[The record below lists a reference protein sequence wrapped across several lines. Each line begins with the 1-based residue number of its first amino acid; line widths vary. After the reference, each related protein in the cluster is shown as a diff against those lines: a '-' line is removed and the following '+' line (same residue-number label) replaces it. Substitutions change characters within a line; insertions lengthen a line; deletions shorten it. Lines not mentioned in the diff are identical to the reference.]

1 MKMESIQVLRFIA
14 AISIIL
20 YHSSLFGE
28 HGYLGV
34 DILFI
39 ISGYVIMK
47 ATELNK
53 PYFLLRRFI
62 RIVPLYWISTFLL
75 FGILYVAPEL
85 SIMSE
90 ASLDNLVK
98 SLLFIPIAIPGGY
111 NVPLLGVGW
120 TINYEIYFYILFSL
134 CLIFSYKYR
143 EYLCIVLIGLLCI
156 LGYKAEN
163 TDIIKYIGNS
173 VLMECAFGIFLYL
186 IDKRKNIKANNSTC
200 E

>member
-1 MKMESIQVLRFIA
+1 M
-14 AISIIL
+14 L
-20 YHSSLFGE
+20 YRG
-28 HGYLGV
+28 
-34 DILFI
+34 
-39 ISGYVIMK
+39 
-47 ATELNK
+47 
-53 PYFLLRRFI
+53 
-62 RIVPLYWISTFLL
+62 
-75 FGILYVAPEL
+75 
-85 SIMSE
+85 
-90 ASLDNLVK
+90 
-98 SLLFIPIAIPGGY
+98 GGY